1 MNAAFEGSYLGDSS
15 KLDDGTSLECG
26 ICWQVYDPALGDSV
40 AQVSPGTPFA
50 ALPDDWRCPSC
61 DAPKQK
67 FLVLGTAR
75 GTAAGDDAVLRLVAA
90 YRNAATEMRGLPVY
104 NPQLIV
110 EALGF
115 MDYGERRVG
124 VMVTPWF
131 MNIAV
136 LPGGSDQQ
144 EWAAGR
150 SLRLTFPS
158 GAYDFLVSELDG
170 VGLVASCSLFSP
182 MNDFTDHEAA
192 RLAATAAFE
201 ALLQPDPEEAVAEPP
216 AAAAAPVSR
225 RAFLSAGG

>member
-1 MNAAFEGSYLGDSS
+1 MNAVFEGSYLGDSS
-15 KLDDGTSLECG
+15 KLDDETSLECG
-26 ICWQVYDPALGDSV
+26 ICWQVYDPALGDPV
-40 AQVSPGTPFA
+40 AQVAAGTPFA
-50 ALPDDWRCPSC
+50 ALPEDWRCPSC

-75 GTAAGDDAVLRLVAA
+75 GTWSNDDAVLRLVGA
-90 YRNAATEMRGLPVY
+90 YRIAASEMRALPVY

-110 EALGF
+110 EAVGF
-115 MDYGERRVG
+115 LVYGERRVG
-124 VMVTPWF
+124 IMVTPWF

-136 LPGGSDQQ
+136 LPGETDMQ

-150 SLRLTFPS
+150 ALRLTFPS
-158 GAYDFLVSELDG
+158 GAYDFLVSELEG

-182 MNDFTDHEAA
+182 MNDFTGHEAA

-201 ALLQPDPEEAVAEPP
+201 ALLQPDPEVAGEPVRTH
-216 AAAAAPVSR
+216 AEPVSR